1 MKDIICLKKD
11 NRGVAMMVCIVII
24 AILMIFC
31 FSLLAVSYNFYSS
44 QNNSMQEDKN
54 AEAARSLDMAIREE
68 LTADSEDSFLCKYLR
83 YNIVSGNDAYYCT
96 KGETW
101 PHYDPEAEV
110 EQDGLPHDMKAA
122 KRYFKLEK
130 SDSVS
135 LNGFPAETSV
145 CMWWTQPGTCVNDSE
160 STHLFVEVE
169 CRSGS
174 QSYVIRSEYE
184 LLELKKTSS
193 YVSSTSTQPDI
204 NPAGNTIDRH
214 YRWRWKY
221 VGSE

>member
-1 MKDIICLKKD
+1 MKGFRCLKKD

-31 FSLLAVSYNFYSS
+31 FSLLAVTYSFYAS

-68 LTADSEDSFLCKYLR
+68 LTADSEDGFLCKYLR
-83 YNIVSGNDAYYCT
+83 FNIVSGNDAYYCPQ
-96 KGETW
+96 GESW
-101 PHYDPEAEV
+101 PHYDPDAGV
-110 EQDGLPHDMKAA
+110 ELDGLEHDMKAA

-135 LNGFPAETSV
+135 LNGFPSEMSV
-145 CMWWTQPGTCVNDSE
+145 CMWWTQPGTSVNDSE
-160 STHLFVEVE
+160 STHLWVEVE
-169 CRSGS
+169 SRSGS

-184 LLELKKTSS
+184 LLEMKKASS
-193 YVSSTSTQPDI
+193 YVSSTSTQAGI
-204 NPAGNTIDRH
+204 NPAGNTIDRR